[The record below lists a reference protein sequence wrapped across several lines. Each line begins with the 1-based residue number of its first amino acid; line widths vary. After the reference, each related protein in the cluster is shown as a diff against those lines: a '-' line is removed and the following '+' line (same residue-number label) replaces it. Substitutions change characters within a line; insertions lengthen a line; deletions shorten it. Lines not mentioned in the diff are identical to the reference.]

1 MMTFR
6 IEHSSS
12 VADIQ
17 HAFSLEYPYLKIEF
31 FEPCH
36 RSVPPRKRKGVS
48 GETALGNIGKI
59 LIPADLEFDDET
71 SVAELEEKFQ
81 EMFGISAQVYRRAG
95 NIWIETNI
103 TDKWTLKHQNEQGR
117 QLSIHNTKSLDDIM
131 RQRREEGAL
140 NRDVVE

>member
-1 MMTFR
+1 MTFR
-6 IEHSSS
+6 IEHNSS

-17 HAFSLEYPYLKIEF
+17 DAFSLEYPYLKLEF

-36 RSVPPRKRKGVS
+36 RSVPPRKRKGVK
-48 GETALGNIGKI
+48 GEANLGSIGRI
-59 LIPADLEFDDET
+59 DSPVDLEFNNST
-71 SVAELEEKFQ
+71 TVAELEEKFQ
-81 EMFGISAQVYRRAG
+81 VMFGISAQVYRKAG

-103 TDKWTLKHQNEQGR
+103 TDKWTLQHQNEQGR
-117 QLSIHNTKSLDDIM
+117 QLSVNNTKSLDDIM

>member
-1 MMTFR
+1 MTLR
-6 IEHSSS
+6 IEHNSS

-17 HAFSLEYPYLKIEF
+17 HTFSLEYPYLKIEF

-59 LIPADLEFDDET
+59 LSPADLEFNEET

-81 EMFGISAQVYRRAG
+81 EMFGISVQVYRRAG

-117 QLSIHNTKSLDDIM
+117 QLSVHNTKSLDDIM

-140 NRDVVE
+140 NRDVAE